1 MNLCID
7 QGNSFSK
14 LGVFKSDQPEIS
26 YTCRSTDCFALYE
39 QIFAQYPITHIIL
52 SSVGKHDEELIAYLK
67 GKAPL
72 IELGPQTALPFKS
85 TYTSP
90 ETLGADRI
98 AAVAGAWSQ
107 KQGNDMLVIDAGTAI
122 TFDFIDAGGVYRGGN
137 IAPGIHLRAKVLNE
151 YTHRLPLVEPDAEIE
166 ILGKDTTSA
175 IQAGILY
182 GVVFE
187 IDGYIDRLRLKY
199 PKLLAFLTGGSAI
212 YFENKLKNRIFAD
225 KNLVLTGLNSILRH
239 NVQ

>member
-14 LGVFKSDQPEIS
+14 LGVFKSAQPEIT
-26 YTCRSTDCFALYE
+26 YTCRSTDCFVLYE
-39 QIFAQYPITHIIL
+39 QIFAQYPIEHIIL
-52 SSVGKHDEELIAYLK
+52 SSVSEHDSALTAFLK
-67 GKAPL
+67 SKAPL
-72 IELGPQTALPFKS
+72 FELGPQTALTFES
-85 TYTSP
+85 AYTTP

-107 KQGNDMLVIDAGTAI
+107 QPGNDILVIDAGTAI
-122 TFDFIDAGGVYRGGN
+122 TYDFIDAGGVYRGGN
-137 IAPGIHLRAKVLNE
+137 IAPGVHLRAKALSD
-151 YTHRLPLVEPDAEIE
+151 YTHRLPLVELEAEIE
-166 ILGKDTTSA
+166 LLGKDTASA
-175 IQAGILY
+175 IRAGVLY

-187 IDGYIDRLRLKY
+187 IDGYIDRLMLKY
-199 PKLLAFLTGGSAI
+199 PKLLTFLTGGSAF

-239 NVQ
+239 NV

>member
-14 LGVFKSDQPEIS
+14 LGVYKSDQPEIT
-26 YTCRSTDCFALYE
+26 YTCRSTDCSVLYE
-39 QIFAQYPITHIIL
+39 QIFSQYPIEHIIL
-52 SSVGKHDEELIAYLK
+52 STVGKHDSALTAYLQT
-67 GKAPL
+67 KAPL
-72 IELGPQTALPFKS
+72 IELGPKTELPFVS
-85 TYTSP
+85 AYTTP

-107 KQGNDMLVIDAGTAI
+107 QPGHDILVIDAGTAI
-122 TFDFIDAGGVYRGGN
+122 TYDFIDAGGVYRGGN
-137 IAPGIHLRAKVLNE
+137 IAPGVHLRAKALND
-151 YTHRLPLVEPDAEIE
+151 YTQRLPLVELEEDVEL
-166 ILGKDTTSA
+166 LGKDTVTA
-175 IQAGILY
+175 IRAGIIY

-187 IDGYIDRLRLKY
+187 IDGYIDRLMLKY
-199 PKLLAFLTGGSAI
+199 PKLLTFLTGGSTF